1 MEATV
6 MDRLREAHSSAS
18 PRSLAELG
26 PSYAETDRLDGTT
39 SHDFGRTRVD
49 ARSQHLVLQRGPL
62 PLRYESNR
70 QDDFEDAPSAAPQAY
85 PDITMLPTR
94 DAEAFDLVEI
104 VRARATTIHDP
115 GSDAARL
122 VGVKL
127 IDVGA
132 ERYRSTEDVRER
144 LSSWVERLADVPGD
158 YWAYTKR
165 VLHFELDDEPTD
177 AQEEGFALVRDDAT
191 RIARARGIEIVVR
204 VEAPRGAIELRPD
217 PSTLTLP
224 TLDDNA

>member
-1 MEATV
+1 MAYRF
-6 MDRLREAHSSAS
+6 DRVKETRLAVEPERVLDPGSSFCV
-18 PRSLAELG
+18 AERFG
-26 PSYAETDRLDGTT
+26 EPTG
-39 SHDFGRTRVD
+39 HDFSRTKVGG
-49 ARSQHLVLQRGPL
+49 RSQHLVLQRSQL
-62 PLRYESNR
+62 QLRYEQNS
-70 QDDFEDAPSAAPQAY
+70 QDDFADAVLAAPEPY
-85 PDITMLPTR
+85 PDLTLLPTR

-191 RIARARGIEIVVR
+191 RMARARGIEIVVR

>member
-1 MEATV
+1 MSWLPHEVEIDDGSWT
-6 MDRLREAHSSAS
+6 RH
-18 PRSLAELG
+18 LAANPAAITFAG
-26 PSYAETDRLDGTT
+26 
-39 SHDFGRTRVD
+39 HDFGQTQVG
-49 ARSQHLVLQRGPL
+49 ASTQHLVLQRGPL
-62 PLRYESNR
+62 PLRYEANR
-70 QDDFEDAPSAAPQAY
+70 QDDFKDAPSATPQAY
-85 PDITMLPTR
+85 PDVALLPTR

-104 VRARATTIHDP
+104 VRSRATTIHDP

-132 ERYRSTEDVRER
+132 ERYRSTEDIRER

-165 VLHFELDDEPTD
+165 VLHFELDDEPND
-177 AQEEGFALVRDDAT
+177 AQEEGFALVRDDAS

-204 VEAPRGAIELRPD
+204 VDAPGGPIDLRPD